1 MLKILLVIGTG
12 SFIGGIARFLTGQ
25 LIHTH
30 TSSSFPFGTLA
41 VNIIGCFL
49 IGLLIAMADRG
60 HLVNTELKLFLTVGI
75 CGGFTTFST
84 FSIEGMTLLKGGNV
98 FMFLLYS
105 SLSVIF
111 GLVATWLGYISLR
124 AVQI

>member
-25 LIHTH
+25 L
-30 TSSSFPFGTLA
+30 
-41 VNIIGCFL
+41 
-49 IGLLIAMADRG
+49 M
-60 HLVNTELKLFLTVGI
+60 KLFLTVGI